1 MLPVD
6 ESGLWRLIMTFG
18 TAPLNVYLIS
28 CSEPPVHALLAIAS
42 FLSDPNSS
50 AWDTCDVLVSRA
62 GLVECRNAI
71 AAALPH
77 ADAAAPRDDGPRRC
91 NISATRTVRNSRAP
105 RWRCFRFLCF
115 RTAYWK
121 IAYTSSKEYSSPNP
135 SAENDPLRIHP
146 A

>member
-1 MLPVD
+1 
-6 ESGLWRLIMTFG
+6 MTFG

-91 NISATRTVRNSRAP
+91 NISEDRSRLGVAGWRSQQSRAEVAM
-105 RWRCFRFLCF
+105 FSFL
-115 RTAYWK
+115 A
-121 IAYTSSKEYSSPNP
+121 
-135 SAENDPLRIHP
+135 
-146 A
+146 